1 MKTILLIHG
10 PNLNLLGQR
19 DRQLYGSLT
28 LKQLENLV
36 KRQAGK
42 LKLVVKTFQSNHEGA
57 LIDFLQKNAA
67 SACGIIINPGALAH
81 YSFALHDA
89 LLDANLPAVEVHLSD
104 IRKKEIWRRKS
115 VISGACAK
123 VIAGKKERGYVEAL
137 NVLKRIIDHENHSSQ
152 TI

>member
-19 DRQLYGSLT
+19 DHKFYGSLT

-42 LKLVVKTFQSNHEGA
+42 LKLAVKTFQSNHEGA

-89 LLDANLPAVEVHLSD
+89 LLDAGLPAVEVHLSD
-104 IRKKEIWRRKS
+104 ISKREAWRRKS
-115 VISGACAK
+115 VISAACAK
-123 VIAGKKERGYVEAL
+123 VIAGKKERGYVQAL
-137 NVLKRIIDHENHSSQ
+137 GVLKKIIDKQ
-152 TI
+152 L